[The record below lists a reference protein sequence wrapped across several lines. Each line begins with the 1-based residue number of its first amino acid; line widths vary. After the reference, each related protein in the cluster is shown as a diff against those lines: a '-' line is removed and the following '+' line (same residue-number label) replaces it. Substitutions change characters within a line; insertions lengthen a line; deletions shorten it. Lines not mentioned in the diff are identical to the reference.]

1 MVGTMVGR
9 MVALTTHEKVGW
21 RAVRLAGEMVVW
33 KVD

>member
-1 MVGTMVGR
+1 MVGKMVGT

-21 RAVRLAGEMVVW
+21 RAVRLAEEMVAW